1 MFYQVYS
8 FVPQYLEEV
17 FQSNIIDPFIGPHHD
32 NSNSRDVLDIEVSE
46 LNILLPS
53 SFSIGSWGSIHDGKH
68 HKFVKELL
76 KWPPVDEMCPNFAC
90 RELLEFRF
98 QKYMIGGHP
107 ASSLQ
112 FLLSGLHLSICYT
125 LEVRYVL
132 DNNI

>member
-90 RELLEFRF
+90 RELLGFRLGLEA
-98 QKYMIGGHP
+98 IWP
-107 ASSLQ
+107 LASNFCPLASIYQ
-112 FLLSGLHLSICYT
+112 FNT
-125 LEVRYVL
+125 L
-132 DNNI
+132 